1 VTSAEPA
8 GDSVALSLRTK
19 DGISRELTADH
30 VISATG
36 YRPDLTRL
44 TFLGSD
50 LRDQLTTVDGTV
62 AVDKAYQSSV
72 AGLYVIGP
80 AVAPTMGPVMR
91 FVYGSEHASTTV
103 GRRLAGTGL
112 VRAPAPANR

>member
-1 VTSAEPA
+1 
-8 GDSVALSLRTK
+8 VALSLRTR
-19 DGISRELTADH
+19 DGVSSELTADH
-30 VISATG
+30 VIAATG
-36 YRPDLTRL
+36 YKPDLTRL
-44 TFLGSD
+44 TFLGPE
-50 LRDQLTTVDGTV
+50 LADQLATVDGTV
-62 AVDKAYQSSV
+62 AVDKNYQSSV

-103 GRRLAGTGL
+103 GRQLAGSGL